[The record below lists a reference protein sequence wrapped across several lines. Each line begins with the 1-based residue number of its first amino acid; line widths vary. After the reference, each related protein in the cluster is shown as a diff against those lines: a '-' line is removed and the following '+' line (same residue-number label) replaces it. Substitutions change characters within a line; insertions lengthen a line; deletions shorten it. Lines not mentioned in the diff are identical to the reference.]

1 MRVSSLL
8 TTIPHFWTI
17 LRDLPILLLLVLIDS
32 KLRCNWHKNPSMPR
46 RQPNFIGLVDVVQG
60 NLQGK
65 PDQSVKWAWLYD
77 LLAQRTNEEEG
88 DYIIRDFKIKRL
100 EYVNSK
106 NVDGLFDADENGTY
120 PAIPGTLRL

>member
-1 MRVSSLL
+1 M
-8 TTIPHFWTI
+8 
-17 LRDLPILLLLVLIDS
+17 VLS
-32 KLRCNWHKNPSMPR
+32 TLFK
-46 RQPNFIGLVDVVQG
+46 G

-106 NVDGLFDADENGTY
+106 NVDGLFDADENGLT
-120 PAIPGTLRL
+120 PQFPELWLLRGEND